1 MEQGSDRPAELI
13 CQFGRLLYE
22 KNLIAGNQGNLSLRL
37 PNGSIKITPSGRHK
51 GLLEPRDIITITPAG
66 KILDGV
72 GEPST
77 DTRLHIGIYARRPD
91 VMAVCHAHP
100 IYTTISFSG
109 DIESLDMISQRS
121 GIANVPVL
129 DEADM
134 GAEEFIEE
142 VQAAVS
148 GNDLFVLYNH
158 GVFACGNDLEDC
170 LIKIENLERDCRK
183 SLIVLG
189 LVGPEILDDQ
199 EDAEFFDEQAEADST
214 IEFPLEPTA
223 GGKKTD
229 QDENPDR

>member
-1 MEQGSDRPAELI
+1 VERDPDKSAELI
-13 CQFGRLLYE
+13 CRFGRLLYD

-37 PNGSIKITPSGRHK
+37 PNGNIMITPSGRHK

-72 GEPST
+72 GEPSS
-77 DTRLHIGIYARRPD
+77 DSRSHIGIYARRTD

-109 DIESLDMISQRS
+109 GIEGLDMVSQRLEIS
-121 GIANVPVL
+121 HVPVL
-129 DEADM
+129 DNADI
-134 GAEEFIEE
+134 GTEEFVKE
-142 VQAAVS
+142 VQDAIS
-148 GNDLFVLYNH
+148 RNDLFVLYNH

-183 SLIVLG
+183 WLTVLG
-189 LVGPEILDDQ
+189 LVGPEFLDD
-199 EDAEFFDEQAEADST
+199 EGDAEYFEEQGYADST
-214 IEFPLEPTA
+214 IEFPVKPTGDSQKA
-223 GGKKTD
+223 D